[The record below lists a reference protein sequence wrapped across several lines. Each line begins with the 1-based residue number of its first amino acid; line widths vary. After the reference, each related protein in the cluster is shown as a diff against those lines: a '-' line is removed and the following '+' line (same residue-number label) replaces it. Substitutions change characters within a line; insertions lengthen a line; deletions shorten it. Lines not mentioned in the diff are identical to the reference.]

1 MSRGH
6 QIIRQW
12 RILHRLE
19 SSGNGLSA
27 AELACE
33 ENCSRRTIYR
43 DLTALQEVGF
53 PLYHPDGDGKNGR
66 WSLLHGRGQNTP
78 LPVPLGEA
86 MALYISR
93 NVLKGAEHTFL
104 YKDLDAFFKKIKT
117 LLPPDLIQFINEV
130 EDNLYVKSRPHKQPG
145 PNLSE
150 RLTTLHTA
158 ITETRSLE
166 ITYHTMS
173 RNQETR
179 RRIDPYGVQCYDGSF
194 YVIGHCHQSSEIR
207 VFALDRIKTCD
218 LTSTLFNR
226 PKDFS
231 TRQHMTHSFGIF
243 QGPPTPVKIRFSPEV
258 AGYIKEKKWHE
269 SQILTQN
276 PDGTLDFQATV
287 AGTREIR
294 FWILSWGASARVL
307 APASLKQDIQTEI
320 QAMQARYNEKN

>member
-1 MSRGH
+1 MSRGQ

-12 RILHRLE
+12 RILQRLE
-19 SSGNGLSA
+19 SNGSGLSA
-27 AELACE
+27 AELAGE

-66 WSLLHGRGQNTP
+66 WALLHSHGQKTP
-78 LPVPLGEA
+78 LPIPLGEA

-104 YKDLDAFFKKIKT
+104 YKDLDAFFTKIKT
-117 LLPPDLIQFINEV
+117 LLPPDFIQFINEV
-130 EDNLYVKSRPHKQPG
+130 ENNLYVKSRPHKQPG
-145 PNLSE
+145 PDLPE

-158 ITETRSLE
+158 ITENRSLD

-173 RNQETR
+173 RDQETR
-179 RRIDPYGVQCYDGSF
+179 RRIDPYGVECYDGSF
-194 YVIGHCHQSSEIR
+194 YLIAHCQQKNALRIFS
-207 VFALDRIKTCD
+207 LDRIKTCH
-218 LTSTLFNR
+218 LTDALFNR
-226 PKDFS
+226 PKGFS
-231 TRQHMTHSFGIF
+231 TRRHMTHSFGIF

-258 AGYIKEKKWHE
+258 AGYIKEKKWHD
-269 SQILTQN
+269 SQILTRN
-276 PDGTLDFQATV
+276 PDGSLDFQATV

-307 APASLKQDIQTEI
+307 APDSLKQDIQAEI
-320 QAMQARYNEKN
+320 RAMQADYNNQN